1 MALFFSDVS
10 SCCGMFLCSVCQR
23 FLLNALTCALDPG
36 AYFLSESSVLPP
48 SFLAACFRVNLCP
61 QLLDRIL
68 FPILSMCIQ
77 SAAPT
82 IQGCRCHWGSRPPP
96 RNGRGCSLFLVT
108 NTFALH
114 HVTIRFGS
122 LPLHVFRYF
131 YLGALSNFHSP
142 CPQRCHITHPQTS
155 YITILTDITACRLTC
170 LCYLRTL
177 PALSRVH
184 VPLFLP
190 RHTFLQF

>member
-1 MALFFSDVS
+1 MVVESRSRRLSINASLSLLSGFQLWRYVS
-10 SCCGMFLCSVCQR
+10 CSVCRR
-23 FLLNALTCALDPG
+23 FLLNTLTCALDPG

-122 LPLHVFRYF
+122 LPLHVFRSL
-131 YLGALSNFHSP
+131 YLVVLSNVLPVS
-142 CPQRCHITHPQTS
+142 
-155 YITILTDITACRLTC
+155 A
-170 LCYLRTL
+170 TL
-177 PALSRVH
+177 SHNSSANIVH
-184 VPLFLP
+184 HDPYGYHDL
-190 RHTFLQF
+190 